1 MFGEQTLRP
10 VKNGLYVHRNR
21 RLIRDRTAASTFH
34 TGPELCHYEMMLIMW
49 SLMSSDVGLTY

>member
-21 RLIRDRTAASTFH
+21 RLIRDRTAASTFTH
-34 TGPELCHYEMMLIMW
+34 LLSVI
-49 SLMSSDVGLTY
+49 LR